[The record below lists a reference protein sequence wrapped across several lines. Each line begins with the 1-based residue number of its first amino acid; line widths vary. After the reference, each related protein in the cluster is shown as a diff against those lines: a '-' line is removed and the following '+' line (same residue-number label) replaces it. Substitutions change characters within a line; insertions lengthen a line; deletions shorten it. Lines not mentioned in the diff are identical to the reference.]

1 MKEIDTETKLKAL
14 ELYIQG
20 VSNREIAAEL
30 GISHP
35 TAGKIIAEIN
45 SGRSSYVPDDIVLRL
60 EGIAEIER
68 IRKEKGISYEQLQVI
83 FALGR
88 ELLRMGMNN
97 ADILRM
103 SKIYQEAGEEFG
115 EVVEAAEWLVDE
127 EKKSGLSV
135 KELRKEIES
144 LEEREKFLE
153 TSITD
158 KLREQGRIQ
167 NEIDNLGK
175 ERMALNREVG
185 LAKFLREKVGNNEPN
200 LRKLAT
206 VFSSLDTSNDKISD
220 LIETMGRMVKNGT
233 DPSVLIERGEVLDF
247 LGKFG
252 LNASNLSVVRRKYA
266 FYPSIDVLIEEV
278 LKQGDRKEEMLKR
291 AEYEAVEFKKALET
305 SVENE
310 LKERREKV
318 VELEKRIAYL
328 EEKKSLLGN
337 DVDFLEERVED
348 LKLERWKDIGKLELF
363 ASLIDRKSFDTL
375 GILFDRLV
383 STLENMKIPRL
394 LLNSVREEYPI
405 ELPSE
410 TRRPQGTRTG
420 PFVGHFIPDQNG

>member
-14 ELYIQG
+14 ELYVQG
-20 VSNREIAAEL
+20 KSNREIATEL

-35 TAGKIIAEIN
+35 TAGKIITEIN
-45 SGRSSYVPDDIVLRL
+45 SGRASYVPDDMVLRL
-60 EGIAEIER
+60 KGIAEIER

-83 FALGR
+83 FALGS
-88 ELLRMGMNN
+88 ELQKMGMNN

-115 EVVEAAEWLVDE
+115 EVVVAAEWFVDE

-144 LEEREKFLE
+144 LEEREKSLE
-153 TSITD
+153 TSIAD
-158 KLREQGRIQ
+158 MLKEQGRIQ
-167 NEIDNLGK
+167 NEIDHLGK

-200 LRKLAT
+200 LRKLVT
-206 VFSSLDTSNDKISD
+206 VLSSLDVSNNKISD
-220 LIETMGRMVKNGT
+220 LIVTMGRMVKNSI

-247 LGKFG
+247 LRKFG
-252 LNASNLSVVRRKYA
+252 FNASDLSILRRKYI
-266 FYPSIDVLIEEV
+266 FYPSLDVLIEEV
-278 LKQGDRKEEMLKR
+278 LKQGDRKEEMFKR
-291 AEYEAVEFKKALET
+291 AEYEAVEYKKAFET
-305 SVENE
+305 SIENE

-318 VELEKRIAYL
+318 MELETMIAGL
-328 EEKKSLLGN
+328 EERKSLLGN
-337 DVDFLEERVED
+337 DVDFLEEKVED
-348 LKLERWKDIGKLELF
+348 LKMDRWNDIGKLELL
-363 ASLIDRKSFDTL
+363 ASLIGGKQFDTP
-375 GILFDRLV
+375 GILLNHLV
-383 STLENMKIPRL
+383 STLEKMKIPPL

-410 TRRPQGTRTG
+410 TKQPLATRTG
-420 PFVGHFIPDQNG
+420 PFVGHPRPEAE

>member
-115 EVVEAAEWLVDE
+115 EVVEAAEWLADE

-167 NEIDNLGK
+167 NEIDHLGK
-175 ERMALNREVG
+175 ERTALNREVG

-291 AEYEAVEFKKALET
+291 AEYEALEFKKALET
-305 SVENE
+305 SIENE

-337 DVDFLEERVED
+337 DVDFLEERIED
-348 LKLERWKDIGKLELF
+348 LKLERWTDIGKLELF
-363 ASLIDRKSFDTL
+363 SSLIDRRRFDTL
-375 GILFDRLV
+375 GILFGRLV
-383 STLENMKIPRL
+383 STVENLKTPPL

-410 TRRPQGTRTG
+410 TKQPRVALAG
-420 PFVGHFIPDQNG
+420 PFVGHFVPNKSG

>member
-167 NEIDNLGK
+167 NEIDHLGK
-175 ERMALNREVG
+175 ERTALNREVG

-291 AEYEAVEFKKALET
+291 ALLMPSFNHSYSGRSGQQMVLQGLLEAV
-305 SVENE
+305 
-310 LKERREKV
+310 
-318 VELEKRIAYL
+318 
-328 EEKKSLLGN
+328 
-337 DVDFLEERVED
+337 
-348 LKLERWKDIGKLELF
+348 
-363 ASLIDRKSFDTL
+363 
-375 GILFDRLV
+375 
-383 STLENMKIPRL
+383 
-394 LLNSVREEYPI
+394 
-405 ELPSE
+405 
-410 TRRPQGTRTG
+410 
-420 PFVGHFIPDQNG
+420 